1 MAAMR
6 LPIGHCST
14 RSSIPQPVH
23 RGCRS
28 TTVAALASASRSTPA
43 WSSSPMAPKIPS
55 AASSAFS
62 PAIPVPAFFATPMLV
77 ILARSSSLLLTT
89 SISPCSRCG
98 EIDVVAGIGD
108 AGRLGR
114 FKAVRGSPTP
124 VQRARDRH
132 GYFCGTLR
140 IGLLIHRNRMQK
152 LIECVPNFSEGR
164 DQNVIRQITDAVKS
178 TDGVSLLDIDPG
190 ASTNRTV
197 VTFVGSPDAAVE
209 AAFRA
214 IKKAAEL
221 IDMRKHKGAHPRM
234 GATDVCPFI
243 PVSNVSWDEA
253 VECARKLGKRV
264 SEELKIPVYLYEKA
278 AKDNARSNLAVIRAG
293 EYEGFFEKIKQ
304 PEWKPDFGPAVFN
317 KNSGAT
323 VIGVRDF
330 LVAYNANLNTKSVR
344 RANSV
349 AFDVREQGRVK
360 TEDGT
365 PSGKPVLGLNGE
377 PVRIPGIL
385 KHVKA
390 IGWFV
395 KEYGIAQVSMNLT
408 NIEETPL
415 HVAFDACVQ
424 AAAERGLRVTGSE
437 IVGMV
442 PKKSLVDAGRY
453 FLRKQ
458 RCSEGASEEELMDIA
473 IRSMGLGELK
483 PFDPIEK
490 VIELKIQSTE
500 SKKSLVKMNM
510 REFCNETLSDSP
522 APGGG
527 SVAALMG
534 ALGAS
539 LGGMV
544 ANLSAG
550 KRGWDDKLE
559 YFSDWAVKAQQLKDE
574 LLSLVDEDTAAFNKV
589 IDSFA
594 LPKASA
600 EEKTARSA
608 AIEAAT
614 KYAAEVPVKVMETA
628 SRSYALL
635 AEMAERGNPASVSD
649 VGVGALA
656 IRACIDG
663 AALNV
668 RINLANLKDEKFKSD
683 LQKKVRKLQ
692 ADSESAFKKIDQ
704 IVQSKLT

>member
-1 MAAMR
+1 
-6 LPIGHCST
+6 
-14 RSSIPQPVH
+14 
-23 RGCRS
+23 
-28 TTVAALASASRSTPA
+28 
-43 WSSSPMAPKIPS
+43 
-55 AASSAFS
+55 
-62 PAIPVPAFFATPMLV
+62 
-77 ILARSSSLLLTT
+77 
-89 SISPCSRCG
+89 
-98 EIDVVAGIGD
+98 
-108 AGRLGR
+108 
-114 FKAVRGSPTP
+114 
-124 VQRARDRH
+124 
-132 GYFCGTLR
+132 
-140 IGLLIHRNRMQK
+140 MQK
-152 LIECVPNFSEGR
+152 LIECVPNFSDGR
-164 DQNVIRQITDAVKS
+164 DQNIIRQITDAIQSVE
-178 TDGVSLLDIDPG
+178 GASLLDVDPG

-197 VTFVGSPDAAVE
+197 VTFVSSPDSAAE

-243 PVSNVSWDEA
+243 PVSNVSWEEA
-253 VECARKLGKRV
+253 IECANRLGKRV
-264 SEELKIPVYLYEKA
+264 GEELKIPVYLYEKA
-278 AKDNARSNLAVIRAG
+278 AKDRLRSNLSVIRAG

-304 PEWKPDFGPAVFN
+304 PKWKPDFGPAVFN
-317 KNSGAT
+317 EKSGAT

-330 LVAYNANLNTKSVR
+330 LVAYNVNLNTKSVR
-344 RANSV
+344 RATSV
-349 AFDVREQGRVK
+349 AFDVREQGRAK

-365 PSGKPVLGLNGE
+365 PSGKPVLDSNGE
-377 PVRIPGIL
+377 PVRIPGML

-395 KEYGIAQVSMNLT
+395 KEYGVAQVSMNLT

-415 HVAFDACVQ
+415 HVAFDACVES
-424 AAAERGLRVTGSE
+424 AARRGLRVTGSE

-442 PKKSLVDAGRY
+442 PKKCLVDAGRY

-458 RCSEGASEEELMDIA
+458 RWSEGASQEELIDIA
-473 IRSMGLGELK
+473 IRSMGLSELK
-483 PFDPIEK
+483 PFDPKEK
-490 VIELKIQSTE
+490 VIELKIE
-500 SKKSLVKMNM
+500 SAEQKPSLAKMNLHD
-510 REFCNETLSDSP
+510 FCNETLSDSP

-589 IDSFA
+589 MDSFA
-594 LPKASA
+594 LPKGSA
-600 EEKTARSA
+600 EEKAARAA
-608 AIEAAT
+608 AIAQAT
-614 KYAAEVPVKVMETA
+614 KYAAEVPLKVMEMA
-628 SRSYALL
+628 SKSYALL
-635 AEMAERGNPASVSD
+635 AEMAERGNPASISD

-656 IRACIDG
+656 TRACIEG

-668 RINLANLKDEKFKSD
+668 RINLAQLKDEKFTTN
-683 LQKKVRKLQ
+683 LQDKIRKID
-692 ADSESAFKKIDQ
+692 ADSDAQFETIID
-704 IVQSKLT
+704 VVEGKLSKS

>member
-1 MAAMR
+1 
-6 LPIGHCST
+6 
-14 RSSIPQPVH
+14 
-23 RGCRS
+23 
-28 TTVAALASASRSTPA
+28 
-43 WSSSPMAPKIPS
+43 
-55 AASSAFS
+55 
-62 PAIPVPAFFATPMLV
+62 
-77 ILARSSSLLLTT
+77 
-89 SISPCSRCG
+89 
-98 EIDVVAGIGD
+98 
-108 AGRLGR
+108 
-114 FKAVRGSPTP
+114 
-124 VQRARDRH
+124 
-132 GYFCGTLR
+132 
-140 IGLLIHRNRMQK
+140 MQK
-152 LIECVPNFSEGR
+152 LIECVPNFSEGC
-164 DQNVIRQITDAVKS
+164 DQNVIRQITDVIASV
-178 TDGVSLLDIDPG
+178 DGVSLLDVDPG

-197 VTFVGSPDAAVE
+197 VTLVGGPDAAVE

-214 IKKAAEL
+214 IKKASEL
-221 IDMRKHKGAHPRM
+221 IDMHKHKGAHPRM

-253 VECARKLGKRV
+253 IACANRLGQRV
-264 SEELKIPVYLYEKA
+264 GDELKIPVYLYEKA
-278 AKDNARSNLAVIRAG
+278 AKNEARSNLSIISAG
-293 EYEGFFEKIKQ
+293 EYEGFFEKIRQ

-317 KNSGAT
+317 EKSVAT

-330 LVAYNANLNTKSVR
+330 LVAYNVNLNTKAVR

-360 TEDGT
+360 TEDGA
-365 PSGKPVLGLNGE
+365 PYGKPVLDANGE
-377 PVRIPGIL
+377 PVRIPGVL

-415 HVAFDACVQ
+415 HVAFDACVK
-424 AAAERGLRVTGSE
+424 AASKRGLRVTGSE

-442 PKKSLVDAGRY
+442 PKKCLTDAGRY

-458 RCSEGASEEELMDIA
+458 KWSEGVSEEELIDIA
-473 IRSMGLGELK
+473 IRSMGLSELK
-483 PFDPIEK
+483 HFDPKEK
-490 VIELKIQSTE
+490 VIELKIE
-500 SKKSLVKMNM
+500 SDSKSLVKKNL

-527 SVAALMG
+527 SVAALMC

-559 YFSDWAVKAQQLKDE
+559 YFSKWAVKAQQLKDE
-574 LLSLVDEDTAAFNKV
+574 LLALVDEDTAAFNKV
-589 IDSFA
+589 MDAFA
-594 LPKASA
+594 LPKQSA
-600 EEKTARSA
+600 EEKAARTTAIQS
-608 AIEAAT
+608 AT
-614 KYAAEVPVKVMETA
+614 KYAAEIPLKVMEI
-628 SRSYALL
+628 SSKSYELL
-635 AEMAERGNPASVSD
+635 AEMAEKGNPNSISD
-649 VGVGALA
+649 VGVGICAT
-656 IRACIDG
+656 RACIDG

-668 RINLANLKDEKFKSD
+668 RINLAALQDEKFKSD

-692 ADSESAFKKIDQ
+692 ADSESEFKKIDQ

>member
-1 MAAMR
+1 
-6 LPIGHCST
+6 
-14 RSSIPQPVH
+14 
-23 RGCRS
+23 
-28 TTVAALASASRSTPA
+28 
-43 WSSSPMAPKIPS
+43 
-55 AASSAFS
+55 
-62 PAIPVPAFFATPMLV
+62 
-77 ILARSSSLLLTT
+77 
-89 SISPCSRCG
+89 
-98 EIDVVAGIGD
+98 
-108 AGRLGR
+108 
-114 FKAVRGSPTP
+114 
-124 VQRARDRH
+124 
-132 GYFCGTLR
+132 
-140 IGLLIHRNRMQK
+140 MQK

-164 DQNVIRQITDAVKS
+164 DQNVIRQITDAIESV
-178 TDGVSLLDIDPG
+178 DGVSLLDVDPG

-197 VTFVGSPDAAVE
+197 VTFVGGADATVE

-214 IKKAAEL
+214 IQEAAEL

-243 PVSNVSWDEA
+243 PVSNVSWEEA
-253 VECARKLGKRV
+253 IACVKQLGRRV
-264 SEELKIPVYLYEKA
+264 GEELNIPVYLYEKA
-278 AKDNARSNLAVIRAG
+278 AKDKSRANLSVIRAG
-293 EYEGFFEKIKQ
+293 EYEGFFGKIRQ
-304 PEWKPDFGPAVFN
+304 REWKPDFGPSVFN
-317 KNSGAT
+317 EKSGAT

-330 LVAYNANLNTKSVR
+330 LVAYNVNLNTKAVR

-365 PSGKPVLGLNGE
+365 PYGKPVLDANGE

-385 KHVKA
+385 KHVKG
-390 IGWFV
+390 IGCFV

-415 HVAFDACVQ
+415 HAAFDACVES
-424 AAAERGLRVTGSE
+424 AAKRGLRVTGSE

-442 PKKSLVDAGRY
+442 PKKSLVDAARY

-458 RCSEGASEEELMDIA
+458 QWSEGVSEEELIDIA
-473 IRSMGLGELK
+473 VRSMGLGELK
-483 PFDPIEK
+483 PFIPKEK
-490 VIELKIQSTE
+490 VIELKIE
-500 SKKSLVKMNM
+500 SAEPKTSLVKMDV

-559 YFSDWAVKAQQLKDE
+559 YFSESAVKAQQLKDE
-574 LLSLVDEDTAAFNKV
+574 SLSLVDEDTAAFNKV
-589 IDSFA
+589 MDAFA
-594 LPKASA
+594 LPKESA
-600 EEKTARSA
+600 EEKAARST
-608 AIEAAT
+608 AIEQAT
-614 KYAAEVPVKVMETA
+614 KYAAEVPLKVMETA
-628 SRSYALL
+628 SKSYELL
-635 AEMAERGNPASVSD
+635 TEMAEKGNPASASD

-656 IRACIDG
+656 THGCIEG

-668 RINLANLKDEKFKSD
+668 RINLAQLKHEKFKAELAD
-683 LQKKVRKLQ
+683 RVRK
-692 ADSESAFKKIDQ
+692 ASAHSETQFKGVTQ
-704 IVQSKLT
+704 LVESKLG